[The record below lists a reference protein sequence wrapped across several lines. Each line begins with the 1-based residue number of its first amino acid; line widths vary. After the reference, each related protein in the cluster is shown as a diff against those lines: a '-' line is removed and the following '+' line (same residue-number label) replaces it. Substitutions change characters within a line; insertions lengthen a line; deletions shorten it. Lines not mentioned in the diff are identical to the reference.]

1 MIHLIPRRAGVALA
15 VVLGCLPVFIVA
27 AAQPAF
33 KTEYFNGKV
42 MPVAGW
48 LDKHGAKLDADA
60 ADNWMALV
68 TDDGKVYTLVKDDST
83 RMFFKD
89 KRLLNRPMRLTGRLL
104 PNAQILQVVNV
115 HSYLKGQL
123 HEVYYWCDTCAI
135 RALEPGDC
143 ACCGAKLVLC
153 EVPLR

>member
-1 MIHLIPRRAGVALA
+1 MIHLTPRRLGVAMA
-15 VVLGCLPVFIVA
+15 VALGCLPAFFAA

-42 MPVAGW
+42 IPLAG
-48 LDKHGAKLDADA
+48 LLEKQGAKLDADA
-60 ADNWMALV
+60 AAHWMALV

-89 KRLLNRPMRLTGRLL
+89 KALLNRPLRLTGRLL
-104 PNAQILQVVNV
+104 PQTEILQVVNV

-123 HEVYYWCDTCAI
+123 QEVYYWCETCSI

-143 ACCGAKLVLC
+143 ACCNGKMVLR
-153 EVPLR
+153 EVPLP